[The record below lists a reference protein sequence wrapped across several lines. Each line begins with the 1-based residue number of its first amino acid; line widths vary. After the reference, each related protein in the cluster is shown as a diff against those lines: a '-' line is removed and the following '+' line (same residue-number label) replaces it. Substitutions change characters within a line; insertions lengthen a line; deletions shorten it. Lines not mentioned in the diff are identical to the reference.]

1 MTKRI
6 MRQLTCKIQGKKRSI
21 LLTSQELYQGESRTS
36 NVMAFVMIAR
46 QALFQLKSSTSVKA
60 CVKECKHDNSN
71 SNVVQLP
78 EKTRNSSV
86 LVLGGTGRVG
96 GSTATALSKFCPD
109 LRIVIGGRNR
119 EKGAAMVGQLGRN
132 SEFTEVNIE
141 DVDSL
146 GAALKDVDLVVHA
159 AGPFQQAAKCT
170 VLEAAIETKTA
181 YVDVC
186 DDTSYA
192 LRAKSFKDKAL
203 AANIP
208 AITTGGIYPGV
219 SNVMAAE
226 LVRAAITESKGKPER
241 LRFYYYTAG
250 SGGAGPTILATSFL
264 LLGEEVVAYNKG
276 EKIKLKP
283 YSGMVNIDFGKGI
296 GKRDV
301 YLLNLPEVRS
311 AHDVLGIPTVS
322 ARFGTAPFFWNWG
335 MSAMTNLLS
344 PEFLKD
350 RTKVQQLVQLFDP
363 LVRAVDGIA
372 GERVSMRVDL
382 ECTDGR
388 NTLGLFSHR
397 KLSVSVGN
405 ATAAFALAV
414 LEGSTQPGVW
424 FPEEPEGIA
433 IEARELLLNRATEG
447 TINFIMNKPPWMV
460 ETDPKELGLGIY
472 V

>member
-1 MTKRI
+1 MAP
-6 MRQLTCKIQGKKRSI
+6 S
-21 LLTSQELYQGESRTS
+21 LLH
-36 NVMAFVMIAR
+36 
-46 QALFQLKSSTSVKA
+46 LKTAAVAVASVKA
-60 CVKECKHDNSN
+60 AEHDNITR
-71 SNVVQLP
+71 VQLP
-78 EKTRNSSV
+78 DKTRNSRV

-96 GSTATALSKFCPD
+96 GSTATALSKLCPD
-109 LRIVIGGRNR
+109 LRIVVGGRNR
-119 EKGAAMVGQLGRN
+119 EKGAAMVATLGN
-132 SEFTEVNIE
+132 NAEFAEVNI
-141 DVDSL
+141 DNKDSL
-146 GAALKDVDLVVHA
+146 EAALSDVDLVVHA
-159 AGPFQQAAKCT
+159 AGPFQQAQKCT
-170 VLEAAIETKTA
+170 VLEAALETKTA
-181 YVDVC
+181 YLDVC

-192 LRAKSFKDKAL
+192 FRAKSFKDIAVE
-203 AANIP
+203 ANIP

-226 LVRAAITESKGKPER
+226 LVRAARSESKGEPER
-241 LRFYYYTAG
+241 LRFSYYTAG

-276 EKIKLKP
+276 QKIKLKP
-283 YSGMVNIDFGKGI
+283 FTGMLNVDFGKGI

-311 AHDVLGIPTVS
+311 AHEVLEVPTVS

-335 MSAMTNLLS
+335 MEAMTKLL
-344 PEFLKD
+344 PAEFLRD
-350 RTKVQQLVQLFDP
+350 RSKVQQLVQLFDP

-382 ECTDGR
+382 ECSDGR
-388 NTLGLFSHR
+388 NTLALFSHR
-397 KLSVSVGN
+397 RLPVLVGT
-405 ATAAFALAV
+405 ATAAFALAI

-433 IEARELLLNRATEG
+433 IEAREVLLKRAAQG
-447 TINFIMNKPPWMV
+447 TISFVMNKPPWMV

>member
-1 MTKRI
+1 MARALFHLK
-6 MRQLTCKIQGKKRSI
+6 SA
-21 LLTSQELYQGESRTS
+21 S
-36 NVMAFVMIAR
+36 VMACAK
-46 QALFQLKSSTSVKA
+46 QSN
-60 CVKECKHDNSN
+60 HDNSR
-71 SNVVQLP
+71 VQLL
-78 EKTRNSSV
+78 EKNRNAKV

-96 GSTATALSKFCPD
+96 GSTAIALSKLCPD

-119 EKGAAMVGQLGRN
+119 EKGAAMVAKLGKN
-132 SEFTEVNIE
+132 SDFVEVNI
-141 DVDSL
+141 DNVDSL
-146 GAALKDVDLVVHA
+146 EAALSDVDLVVHA
-159 AGPFQQAAKCT
+159 AGPFQQAEKCS

-186 DDTSYA
+186 DDTNYA
-192 LRAKSFKDKAL
+192 LRAKSFKDRAL
-203 AANIP
+203 AADIP

-226 LVRAAITESKGKPER
+226 LVRAARTESKGKPDR

-250 SGGAGPTILATSFL
+250 TGGAGPTILATSFL

-283 YSGMVNIDFGKGI
+283 FSGMLNIDFGKGI

-311 AHDVLGIPTVS
+311 AYEVLGIPTVS

-335 MSAMTNLLS
+335 MEVMTNLLP
-344 PEFLKD
+344 PEFLRD
-350 RTKVQQLVQLFDP
+350 RSKVQELVQLFDP

-388 NTLGLFSHR
+388 NTVAIFTHQR
-397 KLSVSVGN
+397 LSVSVGN
-405 ATAAFALAV
+405 ATAAFVLAV

-424 FPEEPEGIA
+424 FPEEPEGI
-433 IEARELLLNRATEG
+433 IIDAREVLLQRAAEG
-447 TINFIMNKPPWMV
+447 TINFVINKPPWMV
-460 ETDPKELGLGIY
+460 ETEPKLLGLGIY